1 MTATTAVRHGDVEEM
16 RRAAENLESANPLWI
31 VLYGIYSRQ
40 FVAFPRFV
48 VPEGTVVTAGYP
60 GALPEKMRRV
70 EHLAR
75 VLRAMQTGS
84 TVGRRAGGN

>member
-1 MTATTAVRHGDVEEM
+1 MPAATAVKHGDAEDM
-16 RRAAENLESANPLWI
+16 RRAAERLESDNPLWS
-31 VLYGIYSRQ
+31 VMFGVYTRQ
-40 FVAFPRFV
+40 FVAFPRFA

-75 VLRAMQTGS
+75 VLRAMKTRPTAGH
-84 TVGRRAGGN
+84 RAGAN

>member
-1 MTATTAVRHGDVEEM
+1 MTSTTVVKHGDAELM
-16 RRAAENLESANPLWI
+16 RRTAEKLESDNPLWI
-31 VLYGIYSRQ
+31 VVFGVYTRQ
-40 FVAFPRFV
+40 FVAFPRFA

-75 VLRAMQTGS
+75 VLRAMKSGS
-84 TVGRRAGGN
+84 TAGRRAGGS